1 MNEILEKI
9 DSAIILYESGAWLS
23 SDKLRELLRELSAN
37 YYHLTKLNIEYAQ
50 DWNMVIYNFKG
61 SDAGGQRFAEL
72 KVPELRKTRKI
83 LQATNIVL
91 NSMRSEIGIIRAEL

>member
-1 MNEILEKI
+1 MEEILNNITE
-9 DSAIILYESGAWLS
+9 IILEYEAGAWMS
-23 SDKLRELLRELSAN
+23 SNKLREMLRELSAN

-83 LQATNIVL
+83 LYATAIVI
-91 NSMRSEIGIIRAEL
+91 NSIRSEIGIIRAEL